1 MTKASGKTRKPREDG
16 VRTREAILVAAGA
29 EFAKN
34 GFELASMRE
43 ICRAAQC
50 NCALAARYFE
60 NKETLYRTVAQ
71 RLFGELGRPMA
82 EVADKAKD
90 AKSWREAVREWVDDF
105 LFMTIPTS
113 EPQKLCRGLFRNEVV
128 RPTKFHAE
136 FVRKYGEP
144 IYRSLYA
151 LVSKAERDPVKVD
164 LWTSSIWSQ
173 ISVYALADVSWQKSF
188 RPKGVTDAEWRKTL
202 GGFICDNIFSVLAP
216 K

>member
-16 VRTREAILVAAGA
+16 VRTREAILEAAGA

-50 NCALAARYFE
+50 NCAL
-60 NKETLYRTVAQ
+60 AQ